1 MNSGKRDNQLNL
13 ALDVD
18 EETREQTLDLD
29 VGFMP
34 EEQSWELIIKYT
46 GSLQRIREELQISVV
61 ELLNEYAIII
71 IPEHLINRLGDYEEI
86 EFIEKP
92 KRLFFAAANGRAESC
107 INPLQIPQFNLFGE
121 GILVAIIDSG
131 IDYGHPDFRN
141 EDGTTRIEAI
151 WDQTINGSPPEGY
164 DSGTLYTREQINEAL
179 AEVNPS
185 NRLAIVP
192 SIDLSGHGTGV
203 AGIACGNGRASNGRN
218 RGVASE
224 SNIIVVKLGVPTP
237 LSFPNTTQLMEGI
250 DFCIRSA
257 IRIGQPIA
265 INVSFGNNYGSHDGR
280 SLLEYYINDIA
291 NLWKSSIV
299 IGSGN
304 EGATARHT
312 GGLVQNRS
320 EQIIELAV
328 AEYERAFNLQL
339 WKSYNDIMSI
349 EITSPSNVT
358 VGPIRE
364 IQGTQ
369 SFVVDNTRVLFYYG
383 EPIPFNKAQE
393 IYFEFIPIDERVAT
407 GIWKIKLIGERIVVG
422 NYDLWLPAGNAISA
436 STRFLRPT
444 PDVTLT
450 IPSTTYR
457 AITVGAYD
465 GSTDSY
471 ANFSG
476 RGFTRDGETIK
487 PDIVAPGVDITSTAP
502 NASYST
508 YTGTSFATPFVT
520 GSAAMLMQW
529 GIVNGNDQYLY
540 GEKLKAY
547 LIKGAR
553 HLPGFNTYPN
563 AQVGWGALCVRDSL
577 PIL

>member
-29 VGFMP
+29 VGFIP

-46 GSLQRIREELQISVV
+46 GSLQRIRDELQISVV

-71 IPEHLINRLGDYEEI
+71 IPERLINRLGNYEEI

-92 KRLFFAAANGRAESC
+92 KRLVFAVANGRAESC

-121 GILVAIIDSG
+121 GVLVAIIDSG

-151 WDQTINGSPPEGY
+151 WDQTIQGSPPEGY
-164 DSGTLYTREQINEAL
+164 DVGTLYTREQINEAL
-179 AEVNPS
+179 AEVNPA

-224 SNIIVVKLGVPTP
+224 SNIIVVKLGAPTP
-237 LSFPNTTQLMEGI
+237 TSFPNTTELMEGI

-257 IRIGQPIA
+257 IRIGQPVA

-312 GGLVQNRS
+312 GGLVRNRS
-320 EQIIELAV
+320 EQIIEFAV
-328 AEYERAFNLQL
+328 AEYERTFNLQL

-393 IYFEFIPIDERVAT
+393 IYFEFIPIGERVAT

-502 NASYST
+502 NSSYST

-563 AQVGWGALCVRDSL
+563 PQVGWGALCVRDSL

>member
-13 ALDVD
+13 ALDVGQ
-18 EETREQTLDLD
+18 ETREQTLDLD
-29 VGFMP
+29 VGFLP
-34 EEQSWELIIKYT
+34 EVQSWELIVKYT
-46 GSLQRIREELQISVV
+46 GSLQRIRDELHISAV
-61 ELLNEYAIII
+61 ELLNEYAILI
-71 IPEHLINRLGDYEEI
+71 IPENLITRLGTYEEI

-92 KRLFFAAANGRAESC
+92 KRLVFAVANGRAESC
-107 INPLQIPQFNLFGE
+107 INQLQLPQFNLFGE
-121 GILVAIIDSG
+121 GVIVAIIDSG
-131 IDYGHPDFRN
+131 IDYSHPDFRN
-141 EDGTTRIEAI
+141 NDGTTRIEML
-151 WDQTINGSPPEGY
+151 WDQTIQGSPPEGY
-164 DSGTLYTREQINEAL
+164 DIGTLYTRENINEAL
-179 AEVNPS
+179 AERNIAQ
-185 NRLAIVP
+185 RLAIVP
-192 SIDLSGHGTGV
+192 SVDLSGHGTGV

-224 SNIIVVKLGVPTP
+224 SNMIIVKLGAPTP
-237 LSFPNTTQLMEGI
+237 LSFPNTTQLMQGI
-250 DFCIRSA
+250 DFCIRNA

-265 INVSFGNNYGSHDGR
+265 VNVSFGNNYGSHDGR

-291 NLWKSSIV
+291 NLWKSNIV

-312 GGLVQNRS
+312 NGFVQNRS
-320 EQIIELAV
+320 NQIIELAV
-328 AEYERAFNLQL
+328 SEYERTFNLQL
-339 WKSYNDIMSI
+339 WKNYNDIMSI

-393 IYFEFIPIDERVAT
+393 IYFEFIPVMERVAT
-407 GIWKIKLIGERIVVG
+407 GIWKIRLNGENIVVG
-422 NYDLWLPAGNAISA
+422 NYDFWLPAGNAISEE
-436 STRFLRPT
+436 TRFLRPT

-450 IPSTTYR
+450 IPSTTFR

-502 NASYST
+502 NSSYST

-529 GIVNGNDQYLY
+529 GIVKGNDQYLY

-563 AQVGWGALCVRDSL
+563 PQVGWGALCVRDSL
-577 PIL
+577 PI

>member
-13 ALDVD
+13 ALDVGV
-18 EETREQTLDLD
+18 ETREQTLDLD
-29 VGFMP
+29 VGFIP
-34 EEQSWELIIKYT
+34 EEQSWELIVKYT
-46 GSLQRIREELQISVV
+46 GSLQRIRDELQISVV

-92 KRLFFAAANGRAESC
+92 KRLAFAVANGRAESC
-107 INPLQIPQFNLFGE
+107 INPLQIPQFDLFGE
-121 GILVAIIDSG
+121 GVLVAIIDSG

-151 WDQTINGSPPEGY
+151 WDQTIQGSPPEGY

-179 AEVNPS
+179 VQVNPA

-237 LSFPNTTQLMEGI
+237 TSFPNTTQLMEGI

-257 IRIGQPIA
+257 IRLGQPIA
-265 INVSFGNNYGSHDGR
+265 VNVSFGNNYGSHDGR

-291 NLWKSSIV
+291 NIWKSSIV

-312 GGLVQNRS
+312 GGIVKNQS
-320 EQIIELAV
+320 DQIIELAV
-328 AEYERAFNLQL
+328 SEYERTFNLQL
-339 WKSYNDIMSI
+339 WKRYNDIMSI

-393 IYFEFIPIDERVAT
+393 IYFEFIPIGERVAT
-407 GIWKIKLIGERIVVG
+407 GIWKIRLIGEKIVVG
-422 NYDLWLPAGNAISA
+422 NYDLWLPTGNAISA

-502 NASYST
+502 NSSYST

-529 GIVNGNDQYLY
+529 GIVNGNDPYLY

-553 HLPGFNTYPN
+553 HLPGFSTYPN
-563 AQVGWGALCVRDSL
+563 PQVGWGALCVRDSL

>member
-13 ALDVD
+13 ALDVGQ
-18 EETREQTLDLD
+18 ETREQTLDLD
-29 VGFMP
+29 VGFIP
-34 EEQSWELIIKYT
+34 AEQTWELIVKYT
-46 GSLQRIREELQISVV
+46 GSLQRIRDELQISVV

-71 IPEHLINRLGDYEEI
+71 IPEHLINRLGEYEEI

-92 KRLFFAAANGRAESC
+92 KRLVFAVANGRAESC
-107 INPLQIPQFNLFGE
+107 INPLQIPQFSLFGE

-141 EDGTTRIEAI
+141 DDGTTRIELL
-151 WDQTINGSPPEGY
+151 WDQTIQGSPPEGY
-164 DSGTLYTREQINEAL
+164 DIGTLYSREQINEAL
-179 AEVNPS
+179 AEVNPA
-185 NRLAIVP
+185 NRLQIVP

-218 RGVASE
+218 RGVASQ
-224 SNIIVVKLGVPTP
+224 SNIIVVKLGAPTP
-237 LSFPNTTQLMEGI
+237 LSFPNTTQLMQGI

-257 IRIGQPIA
+257 TRIGQPIA

-291 NLWKSSIV
+291 NIWKSSIV

-304 EGATARHT
+304 EGAMARHT
-312 GGLVQNRS
+312 GGIVPNRGD
-320 EQIIELAV
+320 EIIELAV
-328 AEYERAFNLQL
+328 SEYERTFNLQL
-339 WKSYNDIMSI
+339 WKNYNDIMSI

-369 SFVVDNTRVLFYYG
+369 SFVVDNTQVLFYYG

-393 IYFEFIPIDERVAT
+393 IYFEFIPTGERVAT
-407 GIWKIKLIGERIVVG
+407 GIWKIRLIGERIVVG
-422 NYDLWLPAGNAISA
+422 NYDLWLPAGNAISE

-487 PDIVAPGVDITSTAP
+487 PDIVAPGVNITSTAP
-502 NASYST
+502 NSSYST

-529 GIVNGNDQYLY
+529 GIVEGNDPYLY

-553 HLPGFNTYPN
+553 HLPGFSTYPN
-563 AQVGWGALCVRDSL
+563 PQVGWGALCLRDSL

>member
-13 ALDVD
+13 ALDVNP
-18 EETREQTLDLD
+18 ETREQTLDLD
-29 VGFMP
+29 VGFIP

-46 GSLQRIREELQISVV
+46 GSLQRIRDELKISIV

-71 IPEHLINRLGDYEEI
+71 IPESLVNRLSEYEEV

-92 KRLFFAAANGRAESC
+92 KRLVFAVTNGKAESC
-107 INPLQIPQFNLFGE
+107 INPLQTAQFNLYGE
-121 GILVAIIDSG
+121 GVLVAIIDSG

-141 EDGTTRIEAI
+141 EDGTTRIEAL
-151 WDQTINGSPPEGY
+151 WDQTIQGSPPEGY
-164 DSGTLYTREQINEAL
+164 DVGTLYTREQINEAL
-179 AEVNPS
+179 AETNPV

-192 SIDLSGHGTGV
+192 SLDLSGHGTGV

-218 RGVASE
+218 RGVASK
-224 SNIIVVKLGVPTP
+224 SNIIVVKLGAPTP
-237 LSFPNTTQLMEGI
+237 LSFPNTVQLMQGI
-250 DFCIRSA
+250 DFCVRSA
-257 IRIGQPIA
+257 INIGQPIA
-265 INVSFGNNYGSHDGR
+265 INISFGNNYGSHDGR

-291 NLWKSSIV
+291 NLWKSSII

-312 GGLVQNRS
+312 GGLVNNRS
-320 EQIIELAV
+320 EQIIEFAV
-328 AEYERAFNLQL
+328 SEYERTFNLQL
-339 WKSYNDIMSI
+339 WKSYNDIMAI

-364 IQGTQ
+364 IQGTE

-393 IYFEFIPIDERVAT
+393 IYFEFIPLGEKVAT
-407 GIWKIKLIGERIVVG
+407 GIWKIRLIGERIIVG

-436 STRFLRPT
+436 DTRFLRPT
-444 PDVTLT
+444 PDTTLT
-450 IPSTTYR
+450 IPSTTFR

-465 GSTDSY
+465 SSTDTY

-476 RGFTRDGETIK
+476 RGFTRDGEAIK
-487 PDIVAPGVDITSTAP
+487 PDIVAPGVNITSTAP
-502 NASYST
+502 NSSYST

-520 GSAAMLMQW
+520 GSAAMMMQW
-529 GIVNGNDQYLY
+529 GIVNKNDSYLY

-553 HLPGFNTYPN
+553 QLPGFNTYPN
-563 AQVGWGALCVRDSL
+563 PQVGWGALCVRNSL
-577 PIL
+577 PI

>member
-13 ALDVD
+13 ALDVNQ
-18 EETREQTLDLD
+18 ETREQTLDLD
-29 VGFMP
+29 VGFIP
-34 EEQSWELIIKYT
+34 AVQSWELIIKYT
-46 GSLQRIREELQISVV
+46 GSLQRIRDDLHISVV
-61 ELLNEYAIII
+61 ELLNEYAIIV
-71 IPEHLINRLGDYEEI
+71 IPENLISRLGDYEEI

-92 KRLFFAAANGRAESC
+92 KRLVFAVTNGRSESC
-107 INPLQIPQFNLFGE
+107 INPLQIPQFSLFGQ
-121 GILVAIIDSG
+121 GVLVGIIDSG
-131 IDYGHPDFRN
+131 IDYSHPDFRN
-141 EDGTTRIEAI
+141 EDGTTRIEML
-151 WDQTINGSPPEGY
+151 WDQTIQGSPPESY
-164 DSGTLYTREQINEAL
+164 DIGTLYTREDINKAL
-179 AEVNPS
+179 SERNIAQ
-185 NRLAIVP
+185 RLAIVP
-192 SIDLSGHGTGV
+192 SVDLSGHGTGV

-224 SNIIVVKLGVPTP
+224 SNMIIVKLGAPTP
-237 LSFPNTTQLMEGI
+237 LSFPNTTQLMQGI
-250 DFCIRSA
+250 DFCIRNA
-257 IRIGQPIA
+257 IRIGKPIA
-265 INVSFGNNYGSHDGR
+265 VNVSFGNNYGSHDGR

-312 GGLVQNRS
+312 NGFVRNRS
-320 EQIIELAV
+320 DQIIEFAV
-328 AEYERAFNLQL
+328 SEYERTFNLQL

-393 IYFEFIPIDERVAT
+393 IYFEFIPVMERVAT
-407 GIWKIKLIGERIVVG
+407 GIWKIRLIGENIVVG
-422 NYDLWLPAGNAISA
+422 NYDFWLPAGNAISA
-436 STRFLRPT
+436 ETRFLRPT

-450 IPSTTYR
+450 IPSTTFR

-487 PDIVAPGVDITSTAP
+487 PDIVAPGVNITSTAP
-502 NASYST
+502 NSSYST

-529 GIVNGNDQYLY
+529 GIVNGNDRYLY

-563 AQVGWGALCVRDSL
+563 PQVGWGALCVRNSL
-577 PIL
+577 PI